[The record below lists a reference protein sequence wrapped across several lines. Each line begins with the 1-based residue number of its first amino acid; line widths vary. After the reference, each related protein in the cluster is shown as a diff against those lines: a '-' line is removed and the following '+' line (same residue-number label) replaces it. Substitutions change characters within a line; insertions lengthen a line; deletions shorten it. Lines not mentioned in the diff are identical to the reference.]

1 MSLILN
7 PGPKTQ
13 IRRALAAVR
22 GTPLRRAIAVGCA
35 LALVLASCASEES
48 TDTAPAAGAPA
59 PAPAESTAPPP
70 AEPATPP
77 SPTEAPAAATESD
90 SDQPPAQII
99 GTTTIWADIA
109 RNVACGGLAE
119 VEYIIPPV
127 ADPHDFEASMADRAR
142 LDAADLIVE
151 NGLLLEQGLRD
162 TLAAAVADGTP
173 IFSAAAQVTTIEFD
187 ADMFGGHGHDEH
199 EDHDDHED
207 EHEDHDDHEDEHED
221 HDDHEDEH
229 EDHDDH
235 DHEDEHEDHD
245 DHDHEDEH
253 EDHDDH
259 EDEHEDHDDHDHED
273 HETTRTTTT
282 TTTRTST
289 RTTTTT
295 TTRTSTRTT
304 TTTTT
309 RTSTRTTTTTTTRTS
324 TRTDDHDHEDE
335 HEDHDDHDHEDEHE
349 DHDDHEDE
357 DGHHD
362 HDHGSE
368 DPHVWLDPVRVARVV
383 ESLATVLVDQHGL
396 DAGRVSACVD
406 AYLAELGQL
415 HEDIT
420 DTLATVPAANRKLVT
435 NHDAFGYF
443 ADRYDFEV
451 IGTVIPSLSTLAEP
465 SPASLEALAELIEET
480 GISAIFSEY
489 LSHSRDVAA
498 ALADRLDGVSVVSL
512 YSGALGE
519 EGSGADTYLTMM
531 RANARTIAEAL
542 SG

>member
-1 MSLILN
+1 MNLILN
-7 PGPKTQ
+7 LGPATQ

-22 GTPLRRAIAVGCA
+22 GTPLRRAIAIACA
-35 LALVLASCASEES
+35 LALVLASCASDEP
-48 TDTAPAAGAPA
+48 TATAPAAGAPA
-59 PAPAESTAPPP
+59 PPPAEPTAPPP

-90 SDQPPAQII
+90 GDQPPAQII
-99 GTTTIWADIA
+99 ATTTIWADIA

-119 VEYIIPPV
+119 VESIIPPV

-151 NGLLLEQGLRD
+151 NGLGLEQALAD
-162 TLAAAVADGTP
+162 TLASAEADGTP

-187 ADMFGGHGHDEH
+187 ADMFGGHGHEDEH
-199 EDHDDHED
+199 DHDEEDDHDDHED
-207 EHEDHDDHEDEHED
+207 EHDHEEMD
-221 HDDHEDEH
+221 
-229 EDHDDH
+229 DHDDH
-235 DHEDEHEDHD
+235 DE
-245 DHDHEDEH
+245 
-253 EDHDDH
+253 
-259 EDEHEDHDDHDHED
+259 
-273 HETTRTTTT
+273 
-282 TTTRTST
+282 
-289 RTTTTT
+289 
-295 TTRTSTRTT
+295 
-304 TTTTT
+304 
-309 RTSTRTTTTTTTRTS
+309 
-324 TRTDDHDHEDE
+324 
-335 HEDHDDHDHEDEHE
+335 
-349 DHDDHEDE
+349 
-357 DGHHD
+357 

-368 DPHVWLDPVRVARVV
+368 DPHVWLDPVRVAQAV
-383 ESLATVLVDQHGL
+383 ESLAAVLVDQHGL

-420 DTLATVPAANRKLVT
+420 DTLATVPSASRKLVT

-480 GISAIFSEY
+480 GVPAIFSEY
-489 LSHSRDVAA
+489 LSHSRDIAA

-519 EGSGADTYLTMM
+519 EGSGAETYLNMM
-531 RANARTIAEAL
+531 RHNARTIAEAL
-542 SG
+542 GG